1 MLGAPSVPVWEAL
14 GTLPRFTLGRVFTAW
29 SFEPLPLVLTVWAA
43 GLYLV
48 GVATEGFFKAPL
60 SVVSRLA
67 IGAGGLCFVAPSLSL
82 AAAGLLCTVVGFAPV
97 IVGHAGLRA
106 RLKL

>member
-1 MLGAPSVPVWEAL
+1 LLLVGSPLSVAFAIL
-14 GTLPRFTLGRVFTAW
+14 TA
-29 SFEPLPLVLTVWAA
+29 VI
-43 GLYLV
+43 GIYLV
-48 GVATEGFFKAPL
+48 GVATEGYFNAPL
-60 SVVSRLA
+60 SAVSRLA